1 MIGLYFGGQW
11 FQTRFGNQFGNI
23 ELDLNLDEGHEWKA
37 EATMNPVEEGAPIT
51 DHVIEQSDKLSLKGF
66 ISDTPLT
73 ITSANIDLENRT
85 QPVFDLLR
93 ELIKAREPVTVYTKY
108 WTYADMVITS
118 ISIPRTAGQGEA
130 LEFSIEFV
138 NIRKVATQMVDVP
151 EGISR
156 KKDKKGDK
164 ATGKK
169 AEPQKYKGKTETEDL
184 AKRYPE
190 IKTPPK
196 DTGVARN
203 LGSRI
208 LTSLGF

>member
-73 ITSANIDLENRT
+73 ITSSNIDLENRT

-130 LEFSIEFV
+130 LEFSIDFV

-184 AKRYPE
+184 LARYP
-190 IKTPPK
+190 KPK
-196 DTGVARN
+196 EKSSSAVSKLVN
-203 LGSRI
+203 K
-208 LTSLGF
+208 

>member
-130 LEFSIEFV
+130 LEFSIDFV

-169 AEPQKYKGKTETEDL
+169 AEPQKQKGKTENEDL
-184 AKRYPE
+184 LARYP
-190 IKTPPK
+190 KPK
-196 DTGVARN
+196 EKSSSAV
-203 LGSRI
+203 SR
-208 LTSLGF
+208 LF